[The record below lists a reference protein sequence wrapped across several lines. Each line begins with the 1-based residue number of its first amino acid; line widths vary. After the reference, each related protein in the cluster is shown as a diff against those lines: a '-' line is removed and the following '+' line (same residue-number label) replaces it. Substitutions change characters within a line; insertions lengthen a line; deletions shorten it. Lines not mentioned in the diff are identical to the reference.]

1 MYFLSE
7 AKAIEDDIVELRH
20 RLHRHPELGTELP
33 WTREQV
39 LKELTGIDRRSPSPR
54 VTPPSSPSSA
64 AAPPTRTCPGDP

>member
-7 AKAIEDDIVELRH
+7 AKAIEDGIVELRH

-39 LKELTGIDRRSPSPR
+39 LKELTGIDLEITLPEGD
-54 VTPPSSPSSA
+54 SSIFAVLRGGA
-64 AAPPTRTCPGDP
+64 ADP